1 MCLSLCTWNYFFT
14 VSGLSCGQKDVSKAI
29 MTSITVVNK
38 IFNKNNLTVNLTLLL
53 FSPAECLWRGCQR
66 SSRISICPLGELNSS
81 LGLQIPSL
89 FLMCPTGIAGKIAQE
104 AFFSCSDGKL
114 VPVSDFLC
122 ISSWNTLSF
131 TLFSCRKD
139 FWKYSLFSPLFCSP
153 RCDMLEDIK
162 QQDSKEDMF
171 CIILLVRTLWTC
183 K

>member
-89 FLMCPTGIAGKIAQE
+89 FLMCPTGIAGKLHKRLSSAVLMENWYLSQIFY
-104 AFFSCSDGKL
+104 AFQAKTHCPLPFS
-114 VPVSDFLC
+114 PVARIFE
-122 ISSWNTLSF
+122 NTLYFLLCSA
-131 TLFSCRKD
+131 LHVVIC
-139 FWKYSLFSPLFCSP
+139 WKILNNKTAKRICFVLFC
-153 RCDMLEDIK
+153 L
-162 QQDSKEDMF
+162 
-171 CIILLVRTLWTC
+171 
-183 K
+183 